1 MRTEK
6 EMLDLIMNTAKEDER
21 IRAVIMNGSRVN
33 PNVKRDCFQDYDI
46 MYVVKDISSFTSNHN
61 WIRRFGEIMIVQ
73 MPEEMSLIPADEDGK
88 FPYLMQFM
96 DGNRID
102 LTLVPFDLINK
113 FVGQDSLSEVLLDK
127 DNCIVEF
134 PPASDKDYLIKKP
147 TEKEFLDCCNEF
159 WWCST
164 NVAKGLWREELSYAK
179 GMLDGPVRDMFIVM
193 LEWHIGMKTD
203 FTGNAG
209 EFGKHFEQYFEEDMW
224 EQFKKT
230 FSNAEYENIW
240 ESLFVMGDLFRKV
253 ANEIANAY
261 GYSYPQGDDDGVT
274 SYLKHVKALP
284 KDSTSIY
291 PTLMV
296 SKTHTSKCSESKEFR
311 WGINC
316 P

>member
-6 EMLDLIMNTAKEDER
+6 EMLDLIINTAKEDER

-33 PNVKRDCFQDYDI
+33 PNVKKDCFQDYDVI
-46 MYVVKDISSFTSNHN
+46 YVVKDIRSFTSNHN
-61 WIRRFGEIMIVQ
+61 WIHRFGAIMMVQ
-73 MPEEMSLIPADEDGK
+73 MPEEMSLVPPDGDGK

-102 LTLVPFDLINK
+102 LTLVPVDLINN
-113 FVGQDSLSEVLLDK
+113 FVRQDSLSKLLLDK
-127 DNCIVEF
+127 DNCMEEF

-164 NVAKGLWREELSYAK
+164 NVAKGLWREELSYVK
-179 GMLDGPVRDMFIVM
+179 GMLDGPVRDMLIVM
-193 LEWHIGMKTD
+193 LQWHIGMKTD
-203 FTGNAG
+203 FIVNAG
-209 EFGKHFEQYFEEDMW
+209 KFGKHFEKYIEKDMW
-224 EQFKKT
+224 VQFKRT

-240 ESLFVMGDLFRKV
+240 ESFFVMGNLFREV

-261 GYSYPQGDDDGVT
+261 GYPYPQGDDGRVT

-291 PTLMV
+291 
-296 SKTHTSKCSESKEFR
+296 
-311 WGINC
+311 
-316 P
+316 

>member
-6 EMLDLIMNTAKEDER
+6 EMLDVIINIAKEDER

-46 MYVVKDISSFTSNHN
+46 MYVVNDIQSFTSNHN
-61 WIRRFGEIMIVQ
+61 WVHRFGEIMIVQ
-73 MPEEMSLIPADEDGK
+73 MPEEMSLVQPDEDGK

-102 LTLVPFDLINK
+102 LTLVPVELIKK
-113 FVGQDSLSEVLLDK
+113 FVGQDSLSKLLLDK
-127 DNCIVEF
+127 DNCMEGF

-164 NVAKGLWREELSYAK
+164 NVAKGLWREEFSYAK
-179 GMLDGPVRDMFIVM
+179 GMLEGPVRDMFIVM

-203 FTGNAG
+203 FTVNTGK
-209 EFGKHFEQYFEEDMW
+209 FGKHFEQYIEEDMW
-224 EQFKKT
+224 EQFKRT

-240 ESLFVMGDLFRKV
+240 ESFFVMSDLFREV
-253 ANEIANAY
+253 ANEIANTY
-261 GYSYPQGDDDGVT
+261 EYQYPQEDDDKVT
-274 SYLKHVKALP
+274 NYLKHVKTLP

-291 PTLMV
+291 
-296 SKTHTSKCSESKEFR
+296 
-311 WGINC
+311 
-316 P
+316 

>member
-6 EMLDLIMNTAKEDER
+6 EMIDLIMNTAKEDER

-33 PNVKRDCFQDYDI
+33 PHVKRDCFQDYDI
-46 MYVVKDISSFTSNHN
+46 MYVVKDIQSFTSNHN
-61 WIRRFGEIMIVQ
+61 WIHRFGEIMIVQ
-73 MPEEMSLIPADEDGK
+73 MPEEMSLVPPDGDGK

-102 LTLVPFDLINK
+102 LTLVPVELINN
-113 FVGQDSLSEVLLDK
+113 FVGQDSLSKLLLDK
-127 DNCIVEF
+127 DNCIEEF

-147 TEKEFLDCCNEF
+147 TEKEFLGCCNEF

-203 FTGNAG
+203 FTVNAG
-209 EFGKHFEQYFEEDMW
+209 KFGKHFEQYIEKDMW
-224 EQFKKT
+224 EQFKRT

-240 ESLFVMGDLFRKV
+240 ESFFVMGNLFREV
-253 ANEIANAY
+253 ANEIANTY
-261 GYSYPQGDDDGVT
+261 GYRYPQDDDDKVT
-274 SYLKHVKALP
+274 NYLKHVKALP
-284 KDSTSIY
+284 KGSTSIY
-291 PTLMV
+291 
-296 SKTHTSKCSESKEFR
+296 
-311 WGINC
+311 
-316 P
+316 

>member
-6 EMLDLIMNTAKEDER
+6 EMLDVIINIAKEDER

-46 MYVVKDISSFTSNHN
+46 MYVVNDIQSFTSNHN
-61 WIRRFGEIMIVQ
+61 WVHRFGEIMIVQ
-73 MPEEMSLIPADEDGK
+73 MPEEMSLVQPDEDGK

-102 LTLVPFDLINK
+102 LTLVPVELIKK
-113 FVGQDSLSEVLLDK
+113 FVGQDSLSKLLLDK
-127 DNCIVEF
+127 DNCLEEF

-164 NVAKGLWREELSYAK
+164 NVAKGLWREELFYAK
-179 GMLDGPVRDMFIVM
+179 GMLEGSVRDMFIVM
-193 LEWHIGMKTD
+193 LEWYIGMKTD
-203 FTGNAG
+203 FTVNTGK
-209 EFGKHFEQYFEEDMW
+209 FGKHFEQYIEEDMW
-224 EQFKKT
+224 EQFKRT

-240 ESLFVMGDLFRKV
+240 ESFFVMGDLFREV
-253 ANEIANAY
+253 ANEIANTY
-261 GYSYPQGDDDGVT
+261 EYQYPQDEDDKVT
-274 SYLKHVKALP
+274 NYLKHVKALP

-291 PTLMV
+291 
-296 SKTHTSKCSESKEFR
+296 
-311 WGINC
+311 
-316 P
+316 

>member
-6 EMLDLIMNTAKEDER
+6 EMLDLIINTAKEDER

-33 PNVKRDCFQDYDI
+33 PHVKRDCFQDYDI
-46 MYVVKDISSFTSNHN
+46 IYVVKDIQSFTSNHN
-61 WIRRFGEIMIVQ
+61 WIHRFGEIMIVQ
-73 MPEEMSLIPADEDGK
+73 MPEEMSLVPPDGDGK
-88 FPYLMQFM
+88 FPYLMQFI

-102 LTLVPFDLINK
+102 LTLVPVELINN
-113 FVGQDSLSEVLLDK
+113 FVGQDSLSKLLLDK
-127 DNCIVEF
+127 DNCIEEF

-147 TEKEFLDCCNEF
+147 TEKEFLGCCNEF

-203 FTGNAG
+203 FTVNAG
-209 EFGKHFEQYFEEDMW
+209 KFGKHFEQYIEKDMW
-224 EQFKKT
+224 EQFKRT
-230 FSNAEYENIW
+230 CSNAEYENIW
-240 ESLFVMGDLFRKV
+240 ESFFVMGDLFREV

-261 GYSYPQGDDDGVT
+261 GYRYPQDDDDKVT
-274 SYLKHVKALP
+274 NYLKHVKALP

-291 PTLMV
+291 
-296 SKTHTSKCSESKEFR
+296 
-311 WGINC
+311 
-316 P
+316 

>member
-6 EMLDLIMNTAKEDER
+6 EMLDLIINTAKEDER
-21 IRAVIMNGSRVN
+21 IRAVIINGSRVN
-33 PNVKRDCFQDYDI
+33 PHVKRDCFQDYDI
-46 MYVVKDISSFTSNHN
+46 IYVVKDIQSFTSNHN
-61 WIRRFGEIMIVQ
+61 WIHRFGEIMIVQ
-73 MPEEMSLIPADEDGK
+73 MPEEMSLVPPDGDGK

-102 LTLVPFDLINK
+102 LTLVPVELINN
-113 FVGQDSLSEVLLDK
+113 FVGQDSLSKLLLDK
-127 DNCIVEF
+127 DNCIEEF

-147 TEKEFLDCCNEF
+147 TEKEFLGCCNEF

-203 FTGNAG
+203 FTVNAG
-209 EFGKHFEQYFEEDMW
+209 KFGKHFEQYIEKDMW
-224 EQFKKT
+224 EQFKRT
-230 FSNAEYENIW
+230 CSNAEYENIW
-240 ESLFVMGDLFRKV
+240 ESFFVMGDLFREV

-261 GYSYPQGDDDGVT
+261 GYRYPQDDDDKVT
-274 SYLKHVKALP
+274 NYLKHVKALP

-291 PTLMV
+291 
-296 SKTHTSKCSESKEFR
+296 
-311 WGINC
+311 
-316 P
+316 

>member
-6 EMLDLIMNTAKEDER
+6 EMLDLIINTAKEDER

-33 PNVKRDCFQDYDI
+33 PNVKKDCFQDYDVI
-46 MYVVKDISSFTSNHN
+46 YVVKDIRSFTSNHN
-61 WIRRFGEIMIVQ
+61 WIHRFGAIMMVQ
-73 MPEEMSLIPADEDGK
+73 MPEEMSLVAPDRDGK

-102 LTLVPFDLINK
+102 LTLVPVELINN
-113 FVGQDSLSEVLLDK
+113 FVRQDSLSKLLLDK
-127 DNCIVEF
+127 DNCMEEF

-164 NVAKGLWREELSYAK
+164 NVAKGLWREELSYVK
-179 GMLDGPVRDMFIVM
+179 GMLDGPVRDMLIVM

-203 FTGNAG
+203 FIVNAG
-209 EFGKHFEQYFEEDMW
+209 KFGKHFEKYIEKDMW
-224 EQFKKT
+224 VQFKRT

-240 ESLFVMGDLFRKV
+240 ESFFVMGNLFREV

-261 GYSYPQGDDDGVT
+261 GYPYPQGDDDRVT

-291 PTLMV
+291 
-296 SKTHTSKCSESKEFR
+296 
-311 WGINC
+311 
-316 P
+316 

>member
-6 EMLDLIMNTAKEDER
+6 EMLDLIINTAKEDER

-33 PNVKRDCFQDYDI
+33 PHVKRDCFQDYDI
-46 MYVVKDISSFTSNHN
+46 MYVVKDIQSFTSNHN
-61 WIRRFGEIMIVQ
+61 WIHRFGEIMIVQ
-73 MPEEMSLIPADEDGK
+73 MPEEMSLVPPDGDGK

-102 LTLVPFDLINK
+102 LTLVPVELINN
-113 FVGQDSLSEVLLDK
+113 FVGQDSLSKLLLDK
-127 DNCIVEF
+127 DNCIEEF

-147 TEKEFLDCCNEF
+147 TEKEFLGCCNEF

-203 FTGNAG
+203 FTVNAG
-209 EFGKHFEQYFEEDMW
+209 KFGKHFEQYIEKDMW
-224 EQFKKT
+224 EQFKRT

-240 ESLFVMGDLFRKV
+240 ESFFVMGNLFREV
-253 ANEIANAY
+253 ANEIANTY
-261 GYSYPQGDDDGVT
+261 GYRYPQDDDDKVT
-274 SYLKHVKALP
+274 NYLKHVKALP
-284 KDSTSIY
+284 KGSTSIY
-291 PTLMV
+291 
-296 SKTHTSKCSESKEFR
+296 
-311 WGINC
+311 
-316 P
+316 

>member
-6 EMLDLIMNTAKEDER
+6 EMLDLIINTANEDER

-46 MYVVKDISSFTSNHN
+46 IYVVKDIQSFTSNHN
-61 WIRRFGEIMIVQ
+61 WIQRFGEIMIVQ
-73 MPEEMSLIPADEDGK
+73 MPEEMSLLPADEDGK

-102 LTLVPFDLINK
+102 LALVSVDLIDI
-113 FVGQDSLSEVLLDK
+113 FVGQDSLSKLLLDK
-127 DNCIVEF
+127 DNCMGEF

-209 EFGKHFEQYFEEDMW
+209 KFGKHFEQYFEEDMW

>member
-6 EMLDLIMNTAKEDER
+6 EMIDLIMNTAKEDER

-33 PNVKRDCFQDYDI
+33 PNVKKDCFQDFDI
-46 MYVVKDISSFTSNHN
+46 IYAVKDIRSFTSNHN
-61 WIRRFGEIMIVQ
+61 WIHRFGEIMIVQ

-102 LTLVPFDLINK
+102 LTLVPVELIKK
-113 FVGQDSLSEVLLDK
+113 FVGQDSLSKLLLDK
-127 DNCIVEF
+127 DNCLEEF

-164 NVAKGLWREELSYAK
+164 NVAKGLWREELSYVK
-179 GMLDGPVRDMFIVM
+179 GMLDGPVRDMLIVM

-203 FTGNAG
+203 FIVNAG
-209 EFGKHFEQYFEEDMW
+209 KFGKHFEKYIEKDMW
-224 EQFKKT
+224 VQFKRT

-240 ESLFVMGDLFRKV
+240 ESFFVMGNLFREV

-261 GYSYPQGDDDGVT
+261 GYPYPQGDDDRVT

-291 PTLMV
+291 
-296 SKTHTSKCSESKEFR
+296 
-311 WGINC
+311 
-316 P
+316 

>member
-6 EMLDLIMNTAKEDER
+6 EMLDLIINTAIEDER

-46 MYVVKDISSFTSNHN
+46 MYVVNDIQSFTSNHN
-61 WIRRFGEIMIVQ
+61 WVHRFGEIMIVQ
-73 MPEEMSLIPADEDGK
+73 MPEEMSLVQPDEDGK

-102 LTLVPFDLINK
+102 LTLVPVELIKK
-113 FVGQDSLSEVLLDK
+113 FVGQDSLSKLLLDK
-127 DNCIVEF
+127 DNCLEEF
-134 PPASDKDYLIKKP
+134 PPASEKDYLVKKP

-164 NVAKGLWREELSYAK
+164 NAAKGLWREELSYAK
-179 GMLDGPVRDMFIVM
+179 GMLEGPVRDMFIVM

-203 FTGNAG
+203 STVNTGK
-209 EFGKHFEQYFEEDMW
+209 FGKHFEQYIEEDMW
-224 EQFKKT
+224 EQFKRT

-240 ESLFVMGDLFRKV
+240 ESFFVMGDLFREV
-253 ANEIANAY
+253 ANEIANTY
-261 GYSYPQGDDDGVT
+261 EYQYPQDEDDKVT
-274 SYLKHVKALP
+274 NYLKHVKALP

-291 PTLMV
+291 
-296 SKTHTSKCSESKEFR
+296 
-311 WGINC
+311 
-316 P
+316 

>member
-6 EMLDLIMNTAKEDER
+6 EMMDLIINTAKEDER

-33 PNVKRDCFQDYDI
+33 PNVKKDCFQDFDI
-46 MYVVKDISSFTSNHN
+46 IYAVKDIRSFTSNHN
-61 WIRRFGEIMIVQ
+61 WIHRFGAIMMVQ

-102 LTLVPFDLINK
+102 LTLVPVELINN
-113 FVGQDSLSEVLLDK
+113 FVRQDSLSKLLLDK
-127 DNCIVEF
+127 DNCMEGF

-164 NVAKGLWREELSYAK
+164 NVAKGLWREELSYVK
-179 GMLDGPVRDMFIVM
+179 GMLDGPVRDMLIVM

-203 FTGNAG
+203 FIVNAG
-209 EFGKHFEQYFEEDMW
+209 KFGKHFEKYIEKDMW
-224 EQFKKT
+224 VQFKRT

-240 ESLFVMGDLFRKV
+240 ESFFVMGNLFREV

-261 GYSYPQGDDDGVT
+261 GYPYPQGDDDRVT

-291 PTLMV
+291 
-296 SKTHTSKCSESKEFR
+296 
-311 WGINC
+311 
-316 P
+316 

>member
-6 EMLDLIMNTAKEDER
+6 EMIDLIMNTAKEDER

-33 PNVKRDCFQDYDI
+33 PNVKKDCFQDFDI
-46 MYVVKDISSFTSNHN
+46 IYAVKDIRSFTSNHN
-61 WIRRFGEIMIVQ
+61 WIHRFGEIMIVQ

-102 LTLVPFDLINK
+102 LTLAPVELINN
-113 FVGQDSLSEVLLDK
+113 FVRQDSLSKLLLDK
-127 DNCIVEF
+127 DNCMEGF

-164 NVAKGLWREELSYAK
+164 NVAKGLWREELSYVK
-179 GMLDGPVRDMFIVM
+179 GMLDGPVRDMLIVM

-203 FTGNAG
+203 FIVNAG
-209 EFGKHFEQYFEEDMW
+209 KFGKHFEKYIEKDMW
-224 EQFKKT
+224 VQFKRT

-240 ESLFVMGDLFRKV
+240 ESFFDMGNLFREV

-261 GYSYPQGDDDGVT
+261 GYLYPQGDDDRVT

-291 PTLMV
+291 
-296 SKTHTSKCSESKEFR
+296 
-311 WGINC
+311 
-316 P
+316 

>member
-6 EMLDLIMNTAKEDER
+6 EMIDLIMNTAKEDER

-33 PNVKRDCFQDYDI
+33 PNVKKDCFQDFDI
-46 MYVVKDISSFTSNHN
+46 IYAVKDIRSFTSNHN
-61 WIRRFGEIMIVQ
+61 WIHRFGEIMIVQ

-102 LTLVPFDLINK
+102 LTLAPVELINN
-113 FVGQDSLSEVLLDK
+113 FVRQDSLSKLLLDK
-127 DNCIVEF
+127 DNCMEGF

-164 NVAKGLWREELSYAK
+164 NVAKGLWREELSYVK
-179 GMLDGPVRDMFIVM
+179 GMLDGPVRDMLIVM

-203 FTGNAG
+203 FIVNAG
-209 EFGKHFEQYFEEDMW
+209 KFGKHFEKYIEKDMW
-224 EQFKKT
+224 VQFKRT

-240 ESLFVMGDLFRKV
+240 ESFFDMGNLFREV
-253 ANEIANAY
+253 ANEIADAY
-261 GYSYPQGDDDGVT
+261 GYPYPQGDDDRVT

-291 PTLMV
+291 
-296 SKTHTSKCSESKEFR
+296 
-311 WGINC
+311 
-316 P
+316 